1 MHRDLEC
8 KVLESRKIEVVKQ
21 EMARMNTDIIE
32 ISELKWTG
40 MSEFNSDDHCTYY
53 CGKES
58 LRRNG
63 VGPIFNKRV
72 QMQYLDSAVP
82 KAILKLIESSQFI
95 CKQITQHHSNPSLFP
110 NTEPEEAEVEQFCE
124 DLQDFLELTP
134 KKDVLFIIGDSNAKS
149 RKSRDAWS
157 NRQVWPWSTK
167 RSIAKT
173 NRILS
178 REYTSHCKHP
188 FPITSETIL
197 HMDNTKWSIL
207 KSD

>member
-1 MHRDLEC
+1 
-8 KVLESRKIEVVKQ
+8 
-21 EMARMNTDIIE
+21 MNTDIIE

-63 VGPIFNKRV
+63 VGLIVNKRV

-82 KAILKLIESSQFI
+82 NAILKQIESSQFI
-95 CKQITQHHSNPSLFP
+95 SKQITQHHSNPSLFP

-134 KKDVLFIIGDSNAKS
+134 KKDVLFIIGDSNAKIGNQEMPGVTG
-149 RKSRDAWS
+149 KFGLGVQNEAWQRPTEFCQE
-157 NRQVWPWSTK
+157 NTPA
-167 RSIAKT
+167 IA
-173 NRILS
+173 NIL
-178 REYTSHCKHP
+178 
-188 FPITSETIL
+188 FQ
-197 HMDNTKWSIL
+197 
-207 KSD
+207 